1 MEFKTLG
8 RDRLARELLKKGPIS
23 ASDLAESLGI
33 SAVAVRKH
41 LDDMTD
47 KSLAECHEIA
57 PFGPAK
63 PKGRGRPAKV
73 YSLTPQGRDFFENHY
88 QGLAEDSMEFIKELK
103 GSNGVKL
110 FAEKRINKIL
120 KNYVSHI
127 EKVKTLDKKVEKL
140 TEVLTKEGFA
150 ATLDQGSGP
159 THTIQLCQHNC
170 PIAHVAEKHHEFC
183 DAELEMFNSI
193 LGVNVT
199 RLSTIA
205 KGGNICTSLIS
216 TLPKTVLSSAKQ
228 YKENK

>member
-23 ASDLAESLGI
+23 ASDLADSLGI

-41 LDDMTD
+41 LDDMTE
-47 KSLAECHEIA
+47 KSLAECHEVA

-73 YSLTPQGRDFFENHY
+73 YSLTPQGRDFFENQY
-88 QGLAEDSMEFIKELK
+88 QALAEDSVEFINELQ
-103 GSNGVKL
+103 GSKGVKL
-110 FAEKRINKIL
+110 FAEKRVKKIFA
-120 KNYVSHI
+120 KYTNEI
-127 EKVKTLDKKVEKL
+127 DKFKTLDKKVEKM

-150 ATLDQGSGP
+150 ATSDKGSGP

-183 DAELEMFNSI
+183 DAELEMFNAI

-216 TLPKTVLSSAKQ
+216 TLPKTAVSSAKQ

>member
-1 MEFKTLG
+1 
-8 RDRLARELLKKGPIS
+8 
-23 ASDLAESLGI
+23 
-33 SAVAVRKH
+33 
-41 LDDMTD
+41 MTE

-73 YSLTPQGRDFFENHY
+73 YSLTPHGRDFFENQY
-88 QGLAEDSMEFIKELK
+88 QGLAEDSVDFINQLQ
-103 GSNGVKL
+103 GSKGVKL
-110 FAEKRINKIL
+110 FAEKRASKIFE
-120 KNYVSHI
+120 KYVSEI
-127 EKVKTLDKKVEKL
+127 EKSKSLDKKVEKL

-150 ATLDQGSGP
+150 ATSDKGSGP

-170 PIAHVAEKHHEFC
+170 PIAHVAEKHNEFC

-205 KGGNICTSLIS
+205 KGGNVCTSLIS
-216 TLPKTVLSSAKQ
+216 TLPKTAVSSAKQ